1 MNCPSCGAAMRL
13 EPDKDCLTCDYCKNM
28 FFPEKGDDG
37 VSVFPEK
44 SENTCP
50 VCSIPLMEASI
61 AKVRIQYCTQCRG
74 MLIPM
79 GVFLALVDELRAGQP
94 GSLIP
99 PPPDPDRV
107 TSHASMPAL
116 PQADGDALLFRRG
129 KRDSRRLRRLRTEL
143 ARSRQADAHRARAG
157 PLVSRCRADG
167 LVNRVD
173 SDFEHPW
180 SSARFARVLNSRS
193 FGFAALRS
201 G

>member
-28 FFPEKGDDG
+28 YFPVKGDDG

-50 VCSIPLMEASI
+50 VCSIPLMQASL

-99 PPPDPDRV
+99 PPPDP
-107 TSHASMPAL
+107 TE
-116 PQADGDALLFRRG
+116 
-129 KRDSRRLRRLRTEL
+129 LRRTLPCPHCHKPMVTHYYSGAGNVILEDCEDCEL
-143 ARSRQADAHRARAG
+143 NWLDHGKLMRIVRAPDHSYRDAE
-157 PLVSRCRADG
+157 PMV
-167 LVNRVD
+167 
-173 SDFEHPW
+173 
-180 SSARFARVLNSRS
+180 
-193 FGFAALRS
+193 
-201 G
+201 